1 MTQEKKFNT
10 DDAIQCLHD
19 KSGSHGFPNI
29 SLTNF
34 TCLLVDVFICQR
46 AQTDSNA
53 SSREDYI
60 LQMLTVLLKILRVY
74 I

>member
-10 DDAIQCLHD
+10 DDAIQCSQI
-19 KSGSHGFPNI
+19 KSGTHGFPNM

-34 TCLLVDVFICQR
+34 RCFLVDVFICER

-60 LQMLTVLLKILRVY
+60 LQMLTVL
-74 I
+74 